1 MNVGLLGFAYKFLS
15 LFVLS
20 FMSLFNL
27 ENYNEIE
34 LNNSNIIRDTNVVS
48 VVTKYKTVYKYNAK
62 LPSNVSKVITEG
74 VDEIAYATKDNN
86 KFQIVQEK
94 IDQVV
99 EKGTGRYGL
108 FTGRMTGYGP
118 DCPGCSKTGT
128 VACKTREK
136 KSHSLTND
144 GIYYED
150 SEFGKVRIVAAAL
163 KGFPCGTIVQIT
175 KKGKDPFT
183 AIVLD
188 TGATMAN
195 NWNKGIVWFDL
206 AYPSQKDK
214 TVFGVDGLTG
224 NNITFSVQRWGW

>member
-1 MNVGLLGFAYKFLS
+1 MNVGLLGFTYKFLS

-20 FMSLFNL
+20 LMSLFNL

-34 LNNSNIIRDTNVVS
+34 LNNNNLIRDTNIVS
-48 VVTKYKTVYKYNAK
+48 VVTKYKTIYKYNSK
-62 LPSNVSKVITEG
+62 IPSNISKVVTKG
-74 VDEIAYATKDNN
+74 VDEVAYASSLDSDYNVIQSRVDKV
-86 KFQIVQEK
+86 IE
-94 IDQVV
+94 I
-99 EKGTGRYGL
+99 GTGRYGI
-108 FTGRMTGYGP
+108 FTGRLTGYGP
-118 DCPGCSKTGT
+118 DCPGCSKTGI

-136 KSHSLTND
+136 KSYSLVND
-144 GIYYED
+144 GVYYED
-150 SEFGKVRIVAAAL
+150 NEFGKVRIVAAAL

-188 TGATMAN
+188 TGATMTNSWYA
-195 NWNKGIVWFDL
+195 GVVWFDL

-214 TVFGVDGLTG
+214 TVFGIDGLTG